1 MTIFKGSGVAIVTPF
16 NEDGTVNYDL
26 LGELIEFHIENN
38 TDAIIATGTTG
49 ESATLNDEEH
59 LSVIEYTV
67 KKVNGRIPV
76 IGGTGSNDTRHGIKL
91 SIEACKLGV
100 DGLLM
105 VTPYYNKTSQKGLIE
120 HFTAMAEMSNKP
132 IILYNVPSRTQ
143 VNLEPETVY
152 ELSKIDNIVGLKDAT
167 GDLSYTAEVIR
178 LCGPDFAVYSGNDD
192 VIVPLLSLG
201 GLGVISVVANILP
214 QETHDLVDL
223 YLQGRVKESA
233 ELQLS
238 LKPIIDALFVEANP
252 IPVKRALKLMGYNV
266 EPFRLPLTTAS
277 EETTELLRGLMKERN
292 LIWRYY

>member
-292 LIWRYY
+292 LI

>member
-1 MTIFKGSGVAIVTPF
+1 MTIFKGSGVAVVTPF
-16 NEDGTVNYDL
+16 NEDGRVNYDL
-26 LGELIEFHIENN
+26 LGELIEFHIKNN
-38 TDAIIATGTTG
+38 TDAIIAAGTTG
-49 ESATLNDEEH
+49 ESATLDDEEH

-76 IGGTGSNDTRHGIKL
+76 IAGTGSNDTRHGINL
-91 SIEACKLGV
+91 SVESCKLGV

-120 HFTAMAEMSNKP
+120 HYTAMAEKCDKP

-143 VNLEPETVY
+143 VNLEAETVY
-152 ELSKIDNIVGLKDAT
+152 ELSKLENIVGLKDAT

-201 GLGVISVVANILP
+201 GVGVISVVANILP

-223 YLQGRVKESA
+223 YLQGKVKESA
-233 ELQLS
+233 SLQLN
-238 LKPIIDALFVEANP
+238 LKPIIDALFVEPNP

-277 EETTELLRGLMKERN
+277 DETTKLLEGFMKERN
-292 LIWRYY
+292 LI